1 MVEVGSQAVVL
12 GAGVA
17 GLLAARVLSEFYE
30 SVTLVERDPLP
41 DQPAQRTGVPQG
53 RHLHNFLSRG
63 TQEFGALFPGLLEE
77 LAAAGAVVDV
87 GGDLSRVYVRVA
99 GYELNPTGRLADPQS
114 LAAYQGS
121 RPFMEFHVRRRVA
134 ALANVTILDNHD
146 AIEPVIEGGAV
157 TRVRIVDRADDRTT
171 DLPAELVVDATGR
184 SARAT
189 HYLNR
194 QGFGV
199 GHEEQLPS
207 VWGYSSH
214 LMHIES
220 GSIAHRMAFINGG
233 IRAPAALLV
242 AYEDDTWMLAIAR
255 PAQLGR
261 PPTDFA
267 GMLAA
272 AEEML
277 PESIVAGLR
286 DATPVGE
293 ISISRDTA
301 AVWRRYDRVARV
313 PDGLVV
319 FGDAL
324 CHLNPLYGQ
333 GMTVAALQAL
343 ALRDCLRAGRS
354 DIARRFY
361 GAAAEHIEPVW
372 AANRANDREPVPDSE
387 RTLKHR
393 LRAWTQRAALT
404 AAGADI
410 AVAERFLR
418 VRSLIDPPA
427 RLQEPSLF
435 ARILLVNVRRLMPG
449 LPADS
454 GSPEW

>member
-1 MVEVGSQAVVL
+1 
-12 GAGVA
+12 
-17 GLLAARVLSEFYE
+17 
-30 SVTLVERDPLP
+30 
-41 DQPAQRTGVPQG
+41 
-53 RHLHNFLSRG
+53 
-63 TQEFGALFPGLLEE
+63 
-77 LAAAGAVVDV
+77 
-87 GGDLSRVYVRVA
+87 
-99 GYELNPTGRLADPQS
+99 
-114 LAAYQGS
+114 
-121 RPFMEFHVRRRVA
+121 
-134 ALANVTILDNHD
+134 
-146 AIEPVIEGGAV
+146 
-157 TRVRIVDRADDRTT
+157 
-171 DLPAELVVDATGR
+171 
-184 SARAT
+184 
-189 HYLNR
+189 
-194 QGFGV
+194 
-199 GHEEQLPS
+199 
-207 VWGYSSH
+207 
-214 LMHIES
+214 
-220 GSIAHRMAFINGG
+220 
-233 IRAPAALLV
+233 
-242 AYEDDTWMLAIAR
+242 
-255 PAQLGR
+255 
-261 PPTDFA
+261 
-267 GMLAA
+267 
-272 AEEML
+272 
-277 PESIVAGLR
+277 
-286 DATPVGE
+286 VGE